1 MFASLISAILR
12 AMNLSFSG
20 GPEVLLVSEEME
32 GARIDSL
39 LATAYPDYSRTY
51 FQKLIEQGFVLLN
64 GQPVKKRVEPE
75 EGDEIEVCFQYTH
88 ETAAQ
93 AENIPLDILYE
104 DDHFLAVNKPAGM
117 VVHPAPGHY
126 TGTFVNGLLFYCQQI
141 TALDPIRPGI
151 VHRLDKDTSGVLLAA
166 KTSLAHQKLVE
177 KFSAREMEKTYLA
190 FCVGK
195 PRCGLL
201 SAPIGRHPVHRKEM
215 TVLPDGKEAITDIQ
229 ILAYNDKL
237 SFVLAKPKTGRTHQ
251 IRVHLKHAGAPVLGD
266 SVYGSVKSNGFF
278 GVQRQLLHAYQIT
291 FTHPITDMLITIAA
305 PMPEDMKS
313 WVKKLRDESVLADAC
328 KIP

>member
-1 MFASLISAILR
+1 
-12 AMNLSFSG
+12 MNLSSSG
-20 GPEVLLVSEEME
+20 DPEVLLVSEEME

-64 GQPVKKRVEPE
+64 GEPVKKRIAPE

-88 ETAAQ
+88 ETAATP
-93 AENIPLDILYE
+93 ENIPLDILYE
-104 DDHFLAVNKPAGM
+104 DDHLLAVNKPAGM
-117 VVHPAPGHY
+117 VVHPASGHY
-126 TGTFVNGLLFYCQQI
+126 SGTFVNALLFYCREI
-141 TALDPIRPGI
+141 SALDSIRPGI

-166 KTSLAHQKLVE
+166 KTPLAHQRLVE
-177 KFSAREMEKTYLA
+177 KFSSREMEKTYLA

-195 PRCGLL
+195 PPCGPL

-215 TVLPDGKEAITDIQ
+215 TVLPDGKEAITEFQ

-251 IRVHLKHAGAPVLGD
+251 IRVHLKHVRAPVLGD
-266 SVYGSVKSNGFF
+266 SIYGSAKANGVF
-278 GVQRQLLHAYQIT
+278 GVQRQLLHAYRIV
-291 FTHPITDMLITIAA
+291 FTHPITKMPITITA
-305 PMPEDMKS
+305 PMPHDMKL
-313 WVKKLRDESVLADAC
+313 WVQRLASTSILETAC

>member
-1 MFASLISAILR
+1 
-12 AMNLSFSG
+12 MNLSSSG
-20 GPEVLLVSEEME
+20 DLEALLVSEEME
-32 GARIDSL
+32 GTRIDSL
-39 LATAYPDYSRTY
+39 LTGAYPDYSRTY

-64 GQPVKKRVEPE
+64 GEPVKKRVAPE

-93 AENIPLDILYE
+93 AENIPLEILYE
-104 DDHFLAVNKPAGM
+104 DEHFLAVNKPAGM

-126 TGTFVNGLLFYCQQI
+126 SGTFVNGLLFYCQQI
-141 TALDPIRPGI
+141 GSLDPIRPGI

-195 PRCGLL
+195 PHSGLL

-229 ILAYNDKL
+229 ILAYNEKI

-266 SVYGSVKSNGFF
+266 SVYGSLKANGVF
-278 GVQRQLLHAYQIT
+278 GVQRQLLHAYRIA
-291 FTHPITDMLITIAA
+291 FKHPITGMPITITA
-305 PMPEDMKS
+305 PMPQDLQS
-313 WVKKLRDESVLADAC
+313 WVQRLASLSILETAC